1 MNFGKVTS
9 YPKKNV
15 VDFRPKIL
23 IVEDNPQELFL
34 LEERMSDLNMTVY
47 TAGSATEAIKLDSN
61 IDPDL
66 TIIDYHLPDC
76 RGDFLVHELR
86 AKKSHRLLVVLS
98 NDNTQESILQ
108 ALNSGA
114 DTYWCKPMVFRE
126 MIHRIHSLLCSHHRQ
141 QKLVAPF
148 EINGY
153 KLDPYRFKATVT
165 RDNKVIS
172 LTRNEGKILSLLI
185 PYVGKT
191 VKYEALQTVTRNDL
205 STKRLHSS
213 SIKNIICSLRKKL
226 PFLNIVTVSKQ
237 GYMLSN
243 SSITVKV

>member
-15 VDFRPKIL
+15 VEFRPKIL

-47 TAGSATEAIKLDSN
+47 TAESATEAIKLDSN

-126 MIHRIHSLLCSHHRQ
+126 MIHRIHSLLDSYHRQ
-141 QKLVAPF
+141 QKLVTPF
-148 EINGY
+148 VINGY
-153 KLDPYRFKATVT
+153 KLDPYRFTATVT

-172 LTRNEGKILSLLI
+172 LTRNEAKILSLLI
-185 PYVGKT
+185 PYLGKT
-191 VKYEALQTVTRNDL
+191 VKYETLQTVTRNDL
-205 STKRLHSS
+205 SSKRPHLST
-213 SIKNIICSLRKKL
+213 IKNIICSLRKKL
-226 PFLNIVTVSKQ
+226 PLLNIVTVSKQ

-243 SSITVKV
+243 SSILVKI